1 MPKII
6 SYQCPSCGAIVE
18 AQEGIYIDCEACR
31 SDRECVFNN
40 VEIVVCSVSYRM
52 QPTEDSNAE
61 ID

>member
-1 MPKII
+1 M
-6 SYQCPSCGAIVE
+6 E